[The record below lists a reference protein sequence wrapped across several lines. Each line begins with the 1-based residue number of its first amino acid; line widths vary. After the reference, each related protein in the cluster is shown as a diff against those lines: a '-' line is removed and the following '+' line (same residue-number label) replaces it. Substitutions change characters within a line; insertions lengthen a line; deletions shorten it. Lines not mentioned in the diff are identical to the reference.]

1 MMTEKERLEKL
12 FEIVVNAAK
21 FSRRCPTNEELD
33 GAITAACGLPELARM
48 GRILIE
54 ISGRNYRTVTILMGA
69 HAGKRTAPDPGKNRP
84 WLTIGVN
91 SSKQKPKTSDVDE
104 LSVKK
109 KFDPVAH
116 REARHYRTD
125 FMPT

>member
-12 FEIVVNAAK
+12 FDIVVNAAK
-21 FSRRCPTNEELD
+21 LSRRCPTNEELD

-54 ISGRNYRTVTILMGA
+54 ISGRNYRTVTILMDA

-84 WLTIGVN
+84 WLTIGIS
-91 SSKQKPKTSDVDE
+91 SSKRPTAPDHNDP
-104 LSVKK
+104 SVKK
-109 KFDPVAH
+109 KFDPVEH
-116 REARHYRTD
+116 RAARHYRTD